1 MYSFRLNSIL
11 FEFQNIQNFGS
22 NVDWNKL
29 LFGNMIAF
37 GYFES
42 FRKSQT
48 HWRCLIEE
56 KKKLYSY
63 EITVTITAIV
73 YNIWKLSSSHVSGN
87 TDVLASILWR
97 PIDNPLKRKYPD
109 DWDNASK
116 SDFMNYLL
124 DWSFQTEWRYGVLY
138 VVMICT
144 ISVSHQ

>member
-1 MYSFRLNSIL
+1 MTQCPWAKWKCHGHLVTHRQLQEHPMEDKKKLQGISSVNLFRLNSIL
-11 FEFQNIQNFGS
+11 FEFQNLQNFGS

-56 KKKLYSY
+56 KNKLYSY

-73 YNIWKLSSSHVSGN
+73 YNIWKLSSSYVSGN

-97 PIDNPLKRKYPD
+97 PIDNPLEMK
-109 DWDNASK
+109 
-116 SDFMNYLL
+116 
-124 DWSFQTEWRYGVLY
+124 
-138 VVMICT
+138 
-144 ISVSHQ
+144 ISRWLG